1 MKYYVTQVKFQAVSL
16 ITFNVIFN
24 LNFSIF
30 NYLFFFFTAV
40 KAKMDVTVSVH
51 VYSVQRAELK
61 DSSPLYST
69 DYDAVKENLKN
80 CNK

>member
-1 MKYYVTQVKFQAVSL
+1 M
-16 ITFNVIFN
+16 IN
-24 LNFSIF
+24 LFF
-30 NYLFFFFTAV
+30 FFFFTAV
-40 KAKMDVTVSVH
+40 KAKMDVTISVH

>member
-1 MKYYVTQVKFQAVSL
+1 M
-16 ITFNVIFN
+16 I
-24 LNFSIF
+24 SIF
-30 NYLFFFFTAV
+30 KYSVEVFLTAV
-40 KAKMDVTVSVH
+40 KAKMDVTISVH

-61 DSSPLYST
+61 DSSPLYNT